1 MGGRLSRAIA
11 PLLLFLFLFGVSN
24 AQSICSAT
32 PQASITINQIP
43 LIGIALIALSIS
55 FDVIA
60 IGYIIGKLVP
70 GTQLSNWVKK
80 EYWEVAKSAM
90 LIAGIYS
97 VLVLMGSVAVGLAGS
112 SVNVPAGSSLGTSL
126 SALTTS
132 TQTYLASVF
141 CGTAQA
147 NPAGGTATI
156 GGANY
161 VSYLLG
167 LSLGIGAIGTMQVG
181 YYIPIPLGAEIL
193 QVIPV
198 FTLGTSF
205 QIYKNP
211 MLAGAVDAGGYESLV
226 NDAMSMVIL
235 PVYTVVGMEYYLM
248 PMLVFVGLAFMI
260 PMGIIFRAMP
270 FVRGIGGTLIGIG
283 IGITIVFPSII
294 LIINQ
299 PISNIVNSYVIS
311 APGSSNA
318 AGTAPWWISSAITYF
333 PQGQGGVD
341 ALASLSTIYPG
352 LNGVFVYTIPA
363 VVQFLLL
370 ILDLA
375 IAFPIIDSIAKSLGG
390 TINIEFGKLKIK

>member
-1 MGGRLSRAIA
+1 MGGRLSRVMA

-24 AQSICSAT
+24 AQNICTNTA
-32 PQASITINQIP
+32 PVGITINQIP

-55 FDVIA
+55 FDIIA
-60 IGYIIGKLVP
+60 IGYIVGKLVP

-97 VLVLMGSVAVGLAGS
+97 IMVLLGSVAVGLAGS
-112 SVNVPAGSSLGTSL
+112 SVNVPAGSSLGASL
-126 SALTTS
+126 SALTTA
-132 TQTYLASVF
+132 TQSYLQLAF
-141 CGTAQA
+141 CGTVQP
-147 NPAGGTATI
+147 NPSGGSVML

-161 VSYLLG
+161 IGYLLG
-167 LSLGIGAIGTMQVG
+167 ISLGLGAISNLQVG
-181 YYIPIPLGAEIL
+181 YYIPIPLGATIL
-193 QVIPV
+193 QAIPT
-198 FTLGTSF
+198 FTLGTGFS
-205 QIYKNP
+205 IYKNP
-211 MLAGAVDAGGYESLV
+211 MLAGAPDAGGYESLI
-226 NDAMSMVIL
+226 NDAISMIIL
-235 PVYTVVGMEYYLM
+235 PVYTVIGMEYYLM
-248 PMLVFVGLAFMI
+248 PMLVFIGLAFMI

-294 LIINQ
+294 LIVNQ
-299 PISNIVNSYVIS
+299 PISNIVNTYIAVPGTAGAS
-311 APGSSNA
+311 A
-318 AGTAPWWISSAITYF
+318 TAPWWISSATSYL
-333 PQGQGGVD
+333 PQGQGAAD
-341 ALASLSTIYPG
+341 ALASISSIYPG
-352 LNGVFVYTIPA
+352 LNGVFRFTMPA